1 MIGLKNIACWIYL
14 TSLVCVCFFLCVT
27 MMVKKNPNKQ
37 QNYRYDSSTNK
48 NKIVKI
54 SDSQFLN
61 TIGLLFKTTT
71 QTS

>member
-1 MIGLKNIACWIYL
+1 
-14 TSLVCVCFFLCVT
+14 
-27 MMVKKNPNKQ
+27 MVKKNPNKQ

>member
-14 TSLVCVCFFLCVT
+14 TSLVCVCVCFLCDHRWL
-27 MMVKKNPNKQ
+27 KKKNKQ